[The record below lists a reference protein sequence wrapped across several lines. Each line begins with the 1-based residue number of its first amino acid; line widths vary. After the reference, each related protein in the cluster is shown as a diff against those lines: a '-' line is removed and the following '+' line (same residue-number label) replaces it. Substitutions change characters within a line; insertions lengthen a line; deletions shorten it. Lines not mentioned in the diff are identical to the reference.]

1 MAKKPM
7 QSVCNL
13 INDGKIAKHAVIGL
27 TDNRGIFALMQDSD
41 DTRYYAFSDEA
52 DVLAMQEQRIAELV
66 QENERLQ
73 KHIDKLDKARERDKR
88 DFDEQYARL
97 GRAALDIA
105 AELPAKKQK
114 HAYSRLAVLGVRYDW

>member
-1 MAKKPM
+1 MTKKPI

-73 KHIDKLDKARERDKR
+73 KHIDKLDKAAVRSKR

-114 HAYSRLAVLGVRYDW
+114 QAYSRLAVLGVRYG

>member
-41 DTRYYAFSDEA
+41 DTRYYAFSNEA

-66 QENERLQ
+66 QGNERLQ
-73 KHIDKLDKARERDKR
+73 KHIDKLDKAAVRSKR

-97 GRAALDIA
+97 GRAALDIS
-105 AELPAKKQK
+105 AELLAKKQK
-114 HAYSRLAVLGVRYDW
+114 QAYSRLAVLGVRYG

>member
-73 KHIDKLDKARERDKR
+73 KHIDKLDKMRERDR
-88 DFDEQYARL
+88 RNFDDEYARL
-97 GRAALDIA
+97 GRAALAISD
-105 AELPAKKQK
+105 ELDTKKKRETAQV
-114 HAYSRLAVLGVRYDW
+114 RLASLGVRYA

>member
-1 MAKKPM
+1 MAKPT

-27 TDNRGIFALMQDSD
+27 TDNRGIFVLMQDSD
-41 DTRYYAFSDEA
+41 DTRYYAFSNEA

-66 QENERLQ
+66 QEVERLQ
-73 KHIDKLDKARERDKR
+73 KHIDKLDKAAVRSKR

-97 GRAALDIA
+97 GRAALAIA
-105 AELPAKKQK
+105 DELDTKKK
-114 HAYSRLAVLGVRYDW
+114 REFAYKRLSFLGVSYG

>member
-27 TDNRGIFALMQDSD
+27 TDNRGIFSLMQDSD

-73 KHIDKLDKARERDKR
+73 KHIDKLDKARERDR
-88 DFDEQYARL
+88 RNYDEQYARL
-97 GRAALDIA
+97 GRAALDIS

-114 HAYSRLAVLGVRYDW
+114 QAYSRLAVLGVRYG